1 MNTRSSLLLSSFSLA
16 LAAAWPAAATA
27 QVSWSR
33 TSVHDPSIVV
43 DTLTDASTE
52 TFYVF
57 GSHMG
62 VSRTTD
68 LRNWTSNVCG
78 GESTSATLFGRRQA
92 DGTVKKC
99 SYNDAFRT
107 HEVTRVRINATDS
120 VDFGN
125 FDAAA
130 WNTAVND
137 YNVQGNMWA
146 PDVTYNPVMKK
157 WLYYVSLNGYK
168 WNSVIVCMA
177 ADKVTGPYVYQG
189 PVVFSGFDVTDES
202 PSFKQ
207 TDLPIVLGDSTSLP
221 ERYQRGESWGTYWPH
236 AIDPC
241 VYTDTEGNYWLAYGS
256 WSGGIYTLRLDANTG
271 LRDYT
276 VTYAAKNNTTA
287 NVTEDPYFGRKLA
300 GGYYVSGEGP
310 YITRLGDWYYLFMS
324 YGFYSPE
331 GGYEMRLFR
340 SQNPDG
346 PFVDQQGVSAIYYSW
361 LKNYGTDASTDRGYK
376 LLGNYRWD
384 VMSTAEIAQGH
395 NSAMTDREGRSF
407 VVYHT
412 KFNNGTAGHA
422 VRVHQLLLNAE
433 GWPCAAPYEF
443 KGETVTSDSVATVEA
458 FTAGDVAGTYQLL
471 GHPYRIA
478 HERYAYSRPSE
489 ISLAEDGTI
498 SGAYS
503 GTWSLTPGTS
513 YITLQIGSFTYSG
526 VLLRQTIDYIDRPA
540 LCISA
545 MSATNTANK
554 SPLGRAL
561 WATKALP
568 TEETGD
574 CYTSLRA
581 YYDFE
586 HNLTNALDSTQQG
599 TALAEASGTAPT
611 FGDSLRAESTVLHQY
626 FGYPS
631 ATSSSYVHF
640 PNALQGAAATEQG
653 ATISLFV
660 NRVDANQWDAI
671 WGCVDT
677 DNSDGVEGR
686 LYMTANTYLG
696 FNGTG
701 GWFDANYPTTAI
713 NDLETAAWHLL
724 TLTCTSTGW
733 TLYLDGQARY
743 TESSNRS
750 FNKSDDFSDYASVL
764 RLLASAADFY
774 LGYGSWWGSAPIYV
788 DDLTL
793 YDRALTAAD
802 VHALYVAQ
810 LTDTFRPDVS
820 TSAIEAIRP
829 DRSTPSAAPASG
841 TYDLQGR
848 RVARPA
854 HGLYI
859 VNGKRVFLK

>member
-1 MNTRSSLLLSSFSLA
+1 VA
-16 LAAAWPAAATA
+16 LPGAAPAQA
-27 QVSWSR
+27 QTQWTR

-43 DTLTDASTE
+43 DTLTHPAEE

-62 VSRTTD
+62 VSRTSD

-78 GESTSATLFGRRQA
+78 GESTSATLFGKRQA

-107 HEVTRVRINATDS
+107 HEVKRVRISDTDS

-130 WNTAVND
+130 WSTAVNN
-137 YNVQGNMWA
+137 YTVAGNMWA
-146 PDVTYNPVMKK
+146 PDATYNPVMKK
-157 WLYYVSLNGYK
+157 WLFYVSLNGYK

-177 ADKVTGPYVYQG
+177 ADEVTGPYVYQG
-189 PVVFSGFDVTDES
+189 PVVFSGFDVTAEN
-202 PSFKQ
+202 PSFRQ
-207 TDLPIVLGDSTSLP
+207 SDLPIVLGDSTTLP
-221 ERYQRGESWGTYWPH
+221 ERYQRGEEWGTYWPH

-241 VYTDTEGNYWLAYGS
+241 VYTDAEGNYWLAYGS
-256 WSGGIYTLRLDANTG
+256 WSGGIYTLRLDPNTG

-276 VTYAAKNNTTA
+276 VHYASKNNTTA
-287 NVTEDPYFGRKLA
+287 NVAEDPYFGRKLA

-310 YITRLGDWYYLFMS
+310 YITRLGDWYYLFLS
-324 YGFYSPE
+324 YGFYSPD

-346 PFVDQQGVSAIYYSW
+346 PFVDPQGVSAIYSGW
-361 LKNYGTDASTDRGYK
+361 AKNYGTDATTDRGYK

-443 KGETVTSDSVATVEA
+443 KGETVTSDSVATVQTFSADE
-458 FTAGDVAGTYQLL
+458 VAGTYQLL

-478 HERYAYSRPSE
+478 HERYVYSRPAE
-489 ISLAEDGTI
+489 ITLAADGSIT
-498 SGAYS
+498 GAYS
-503 GTWSLTPGTS
+503 GTWSLTPGTD
-513 YITLQIGSFTYSG
+513 YVTLQLGSNTYSG
-526 VLLRQTIDYIDRPA
+526 VLLRQTIDYIDHPA
-540 LCISA
+540 LCLSA
-545 MSATNTANK
+545 MSLSNTAAK
-554 SPLGRAL
+554 SPLGRTL
-561 WATKALP
+561 WASKALP
-568 TEETGD
+568 TEATGD
-574 CYTSLRA
+574 YLTGLRA

-586 HNLTNALDSTQQG
+586 HTLTNALDDTQRG
-599 TALAEASGTAPT
+599 EALAEASGTAPT
-611 FGDSLRAESTVLHQY
+611 FADSVRGESTVLHQY

-631 ATSSSYVHF
+631 ATSSSYVSF
-640 PNALQGAAATEQG
+640 PNALQGTDVATQG
-653 ATISLFV
+653 ATVSLFV
-660 NRVDANQWDAI
+660 NRIDANQWDAI
-671 WGCVDT
+671 WACVDT

-701 GWFDANYPTTAI
+701 GWFDANYPTTAL
-713 NDLETAAWHLL
+713 NDLETAMWHLL
-724 TLTCTSTGW
+724 TLTCTSDGW

-750 FNKSDDFSDYASVL
+750 FNKSDDFSDYGSVL
-764 RLLASAADFY
+764 RLLASAAQFY

-793 YDRALTAAD
+793 YNRALTAAD
-802 VHALYVAQ
+802 VQALYEAQ
-810 LTDTFRPDVS
+810 LTDTFRPDAT
-820 TSAIEAIRP
+820 TSAIETLRP
-829 DRSTPSAAPASG
+829 DEAPAPAG
-841 TYDLQGR
+841 RAAQVYDLQGR

-854 HGLYI
+854 RGMYI
-859 VNGKRVFLK
+859 MNGRVIMIR